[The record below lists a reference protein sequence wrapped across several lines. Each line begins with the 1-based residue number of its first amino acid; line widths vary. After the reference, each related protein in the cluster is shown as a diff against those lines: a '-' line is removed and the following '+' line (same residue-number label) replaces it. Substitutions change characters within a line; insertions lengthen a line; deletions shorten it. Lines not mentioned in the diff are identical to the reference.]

1 MGKVEARF
9 IIEIAGHPKGHV
21 EEVMKKVVERIK
33 GDKEVIAYQIFEA
46 KEVKNLWSTFTEMDV
61 GFEDIPEVFGF
72 CYDQLPSSVEI
83 LKPKEISL
91 DYGKLSDMVN
101 DLLAKLHEL
110 DSTTKNLKATNI
122 LLQKKL
128 KEKG

>member
-9 IIEIAGHPKGHV
+9 IIEIAGHPKEHV